1 MLRGEIWWAELGE
14 PLGSAPGFRRPVL
27 VLQSDAFNRSTI
39 NTVVCVAITSNL
51 KLAEAP
57 GNVRIATRTSG
68 LPKASV
74 VNVSQVVTLDKRVL
88 VERVKALDV
97 QTIRLVDDG
106 LRLVMD
112 L

>member
-1 MLRGEIWWAELGE
+1 MQRGEIWWAELAE
-14 PLGSAPGFRRPVL
+14 PVGSEPGYRRPVL
-27 VLQSDAFNRSTI
+27 VVQADSFNRSAI

-51 KLAEAP
+51 KLAAAP
-57 GNVRIATRTSG
+57 GNVRVAARTSG

-74 VNVSQVVTLDKRVL
+74 LNVSQVVTLDKAFL
-88 VERVKALDV
+88 VERVKALDAQAMRQV
-97 QTIRLVDDG
+97 EDG